1 MLSNFA
7 IEFVTELFLDDN
19 VSTMNRLIVATAN
32 VVSENFD
39 NASRINEALLKE
51 QNQTLPS
58 TAGRFVRNF
67 YEKIVKCFSE
77 NEYIENF
84 KMNKATVQVY
94 NMNIYIFIIFK
105 IKVLFNPNY
114 NTIGVHKLKIKS
126 FYTSD

>member
-32 VVSENFD
+32 VVNENFD
-39 NASRINEALLKE
+39 NVSRINETLLKE
-51 QNQTLPS
+51 ENQTLPS
-58 TAGRFVRNF
+58 AAGRFVRNF
-67 YEKIVKCFSE
+67 YEKIVKSFSE

-94 NMNIYIFIIFK
+94 NNYIFIIFK
-105 IKVLFNPNY
+105 IKVLC
-114 NTIGVHKLKIKS
+114 
-126 FYTSD
+126 